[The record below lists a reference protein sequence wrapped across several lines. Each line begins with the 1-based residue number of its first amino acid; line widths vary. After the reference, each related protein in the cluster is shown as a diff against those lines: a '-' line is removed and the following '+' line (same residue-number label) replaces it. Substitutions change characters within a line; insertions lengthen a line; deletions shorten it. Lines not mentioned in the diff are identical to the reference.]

1 MEKSIVYRGIIAM
14 CEETTNGRSKA
25 GVTFSNL
32 VEVNEADETKNKN
45 VATIKVIS
53 KGVEVDGNGVTISWK
68 NLLKAMY
75 GERQAK
81 FVGVRTANNPQ
92 TSTSAKGILCAL
104 ATSAPCEFVREFY
117 KIGDKN
123 PDTNEILTEPYWRTI
138 IRTLNAKPL
147 DANDF
152 AMLASTIQIDCDAKG
167 LPKTNG
173 NGLQFMM

>member
-1 MEKSIVYRGIIAM
+1 MEKSIVYRGVIAM

-25 GVTFSNL
+25 GVTFANL
-32 VEVNEADETKNKN
+32 VEVDESDETKNKS
-45 VATIKVIS
+45 VPTLKVIA
-53 KGVEVDGNGVTISWK
+53 KGVEIDGTGITISWK

-104 ATSAPCEFVREFY
+104 ATGAAIEFVREFY

-123 PDTNEILTEPYWRTI
+123 PDTGEPLTEPYWRTI
-138 IRTLNAKPL
+138 VRTIIAKPL
-147 DANDF
+147 DTNDF
-152 AMLASTIQIDCDAKG
+152 AMLASTIAIDCDSKG
-167 LPKTNG
+167 MPKSTNS
-173 NGLQFMM
+173 GLSFMM